1 MAEYLFVAADL
12 SSAGTFVDERL
23 ADATDRHKL
32 PIVAPPVGPAADLV
46 GQATRNGIAG
56 AVLSLERGVL
66 IRAQLSFLAAVLAA
80 GKRTWLYW
88 PKEGVVEAVNAERL
102 GSLRRHRWALLAHE
116 AHERILVPLRGMKRR
131 WRRVPVALRWIYRGE
146 FPIRRY
152 DIRNELEHF
161 IATAA
166 PIPFTVGTDT
176 IRHASGVYLR
186 TDFWVKFESGGSY
199 GHTSYVVK
207 ELAARSGQFVC
218 FLPQRYRLIDG
229 WGIQQVV
236 LDPPMDHTTGEDPI
250 IGATEHY
257 HPLLKAAFLALRP
270 AFVYERICLGNYA
283 GALVSREL
291 GIPYVVE
298 YNGSEISMSR
308 SFQQRTPFY
317 EHEYLQAEMA
327 AFEQATVISV
337 ISEPVRDDVV
347 RRGIDP
353 AKVLVNP
360 NGADTDAYAPASPE
374 DKAAVR
380 AELGFYP
387 SDCVVG
393 FTGTFGG
400 WHGIDVLAAALPKIC
415 AQTDARFLL
424 IGDGSHKHLLDAA
437 IVEHQLQDR
446 VRSTGRVPQ
455 AEGARL
461 LKACDI
467 FVSPHS
473 SHMVDSRFFGSPT
486 KLFEYMAMGGGIVA
500 SDLEQIGE
508 VLSPALRPGDFTQGE
523 PTVQSERAVLC
534 SPGNVDEFVRAVVGV
549 VRNRTVRDALGRN
562 ARTAAVE
569 HFSWRNHVARLWAFI
584 DERERPRRGAW
595 SVAPDRP
602 MTTGDAYKDEVQRQW
617 DHNPVGS
624 QHGGHAEPVTLDWFL
639 RVEAHRY
646 GDYAPWMPATMEFDK
661 HAGEDVLEVGGGMGT
676 DLAQF
681 AKHGARVT
689 DIDLSAG
696 HLALA
701 QENFR
706 LRGLDGRFVHQ
717 DAERLPFDDNM
728 FDVVYSNGVIHHTPH
743 TDKVVSEILRVLRPG
758 GRAIVMVYA
767 ENSLH
772 YWRNLFLGIGLS
784 QSELLSHSIG
794 DVLSRVVER
803 SANDARPL
811 VKVYTRKRLRRL
823 FSQFV
828 DISIVQRQMVPD
840 ELPERLRPH
849 LRRIERVAGWNLIIK
864 AHKPR

>member
-1 MAEYLFVAADL
+1 MSVAEYLFVAADL

-32 PIVAPPVGPAADLV
+32 PIVVPAVGPAADLV
-46 GQATRNGIAG
+46 RLATRNGIAG
-56 AVLSLERGVL
+56 AVLSLERGIL

-116 AHERILVPLRGMKRR
+116 RILVPLRGMKRR
-131 WRRVPVALRWIYRGE
+131 WRRLPVALRWIYRGE

-152 DIRNELEHF
+152 DIRNELECL
-161 IATAA
+161 IAGAA
-166 PIPFTVGTDT
+166 PVPFTGVTDALQ
-176 IRHASGVYLR
+176 HATGVYLR

-207 ELAARSGQFVC
+207 ELAARSGQLVC

-236 LDPPMDHTTGEDPI
+236 LDPPTAHTTGEDPI
-250 IGATEHY
+250 IGATEHFQ
-257 HPLLKAAFLALRP
+257 PLLKAAFLALRP
-270 AFVYERICLGNYA
+270 AFLYERLCLGNYA
-283 GALVSREL
+283 GALLSREL
-291 GIPYVVE
+291 GIPYIVE

-308 SFQQRTPFY
+308 SFQQRTLFY

-327 AFEQATVISV
+327 AFEQATAISV

-347 RRGIDP
+347 KRGIDP

-380 AELGFYP
+380 AELGFCP

-400 WHGIDVLAAALPKIC
+400 WHGIDVLAAALPEIC

-424 IGDGSHKHLLDAA
+424 IGDGSHKHLLDSA
-437 IVEHQLQDR
+437 IVEHELQDR

-486 KLFEYMAMGGGIVA
+486 KLFEYMALGGGIVA
-500 SDLEQIGE
+500 SDLEQIGQ
-508 VLSPALRPGDFTQGE
+508 VLSPALRSGDFVQRE
-523 PTVQSERAVLC
+523 PTVRNERAVLC
-534 SPGNVDEFVRAVVGV
+534 TPGNVDDFVTAVVAL
-549 VRNRTVRDALGRN
+549 VRNVTVREALGRN
-562 ARTAAVE
+562 ARAAVVQ
-569 HFSWRNHVARLWAFI
+569 HFSWRNHVARLWQFI
-584 DERERPRRGAW
+584 DERERRRPGRL
-595 SVAPDRP
+595 SVAPEQP
-602 MTTGDAYKDEVQRQW
+602 LTTGDAYKDEVQHQW

-624 QHGGHAEPVTLDWFL
+624 QYGGHAEPATLDWFL
-639 RVEAHRY
+639 SVEAHRY
-646 GDYAPWMPATMEFDK
+646 GEYAPWMRETMEFAK
-661 HAGEDVLEVGGGMGT
+661 HAGKDLLEVGGGMGT

-864 AHKPR
+864 AHKSC